1 MIMEIISIIAGI
13 AFLMLM
19 TYTGGDK
26 TFALGWFVD
35 FPTLLIMII
44 FVVPVLMRGG
54 LWKDFKRAF
63 KLLKKDCA
71 CRLSELRRTGDVLE
85 MLQKQIWYA
94 GILTMMVSI
103 IYVMINIS
111 DPSLLGPNI
120 AVSVLTLFYTV
131 IFEMLLLPLQLEV
144 KRRIIN
150 YMDLETDADMEMEIK
165 SVQTMSDTSN
175 CQKTEQENK
184 MEEQ

>member
-1 MIMEIISIIAGI
+1 MIMEMISIIGGI
-13 AFLMLM
+13 VCLMFM

-26 TFALGWFVD
+26 TFSFGWFVD
-35 FPTLLIMII
+35 LPTVMII
-44 FVVPVLMRGG
+44 FIFTVPVLMRGG

-63 KLLKKDCA
+63 RLLQKDFV
-71 CRLSELRRTGDVLE
+71 CRLSELRRTRDVLE
-85 MLQKQIWYA
+85 MMQKQIWYA

-120 AVSVLTLFYTV
+120 AVSVLTMFYTV
-131 IFEMLLLPLQLEV
+131 ILEMLLLPLQLEV

-150 YMDLETDADMEMEIK
+150 YMDFETDGDLEIK
-165 SVQTMSDTSN
+165 TGQTASDAETS
-175 CQKTEQENK
+175 QKTEQEK
-184 MEEQ
+184 RTEE

>member
-1 MIMEIISIIAGI
+1 MIMEMISIIGGI
-13 AFLMLM
+13 AFLMFM

-26 TFALGWFVD
+26 TFEVSWFVD
-35 FPTLLIMII
+35 LPTVLIMII

-63 KLLKKDCA
+63 KLLQKDFT
-71 CRLSELRRTGDVLE
+71 CRLGELRRTKDVLE
-85 MLQKQIWYA
+85 MMQKQIWYA

-103 IYVMINIS
+103 IYVMVNIS

-131 IFEMLLLPLQLEV
+131 ILEMFLLPLQLEV
-144 KRRIIN
+144 KRRIIH
-150 YMDLETDADMEMEIK
+150 YMDLETDVEMRMPQNMPGTDDLQKPGQE
-165 SVQTMSDTSN
+165 
-175 CQKTEQENK
+175 KTEEL
-184 MEEQ
+184 

>member
-1 MIMEIISIIAGI
+1 MIMEMISIVAGMT
-13 AFLMLM
+13 FLMLM

-26 TFALGWFVD
+26 TFSLAWIID

-63 KLLKKDCA
+63 KLLKKDFA
-71 CRLSELRRTGDVLE
+71 CHLSELRRTKDVLE
-85 MLQKQIWYA
+85 MMQKQIWYA
-94 GILTMMVSI
+94 GILIMMVSI
-103 IYVMINIS
+103 MYVMFNIS

-120 AVSVLTLFYTV
+120 AVTVLTMFYV
-131 IFEMLLLPLQLEV
+131 AIFEMMLLPLLLEV

-150 YMDLETDADMEMEIK
+150 YMDLETEMEIDT
-165 SVQTMSDTSN
+165 VQTMQDIDN
-175 CQKTEQENK
+175 DQKTQKLKET
-184 MEEQ
+184 EER

>member
-1 MIMEIISIIAGI
+1 MIMEMISIIGGI
-13 AFLMLM
+13 VCLMFM

-26 TFALGWFVD
+26 TFSFAWFLD
-35 FPTLLIMII
+35 LPTVMII
-44 FVVPVLMRGG
+44 FIFTVPVLMRGG

-63 KLLKKDCA
+63 RLLQKDFV
-71 CRLSELRRTGDVLE
+71 CRLSELRRTRDVLE
-85 MLQKQIWYA
+85 MMQKQIWYA

-120 AVSVLTLFYTV
+120 AVSVLTMFYTV
-131 IFEMLLLPLQLEV
+131 ILEMLLLPLQLEV

-150 YMDLETDADMEMEIK
+150 YMDFETDGDLEIK
-165 SVQTMSDTSN
+165 TGQNASDAETS
-175 CQKTEQENK
+175 QKTEQEK
-184 MEEQ
+184 KTED